1 MADASL
7 IKAMA
12 RDLWLEDA
20 RRVLAERRL
29 MGRIPDDGK
38 DIDPAWYDEDAAM
51 PLTGPGF
58 AAKWEGLARAALRS
72 MRERGPS
79 PTMLR
84 AMLAYSERQ
93 IDDDDADAAD
103 QAKVIAWDAA
113 QAFRHG
119 IDAELEAANG

>member
-1 MADASL
+1 MADTSL
-7 IKAMA
+7 IQAMA
-12 RDLWLEDA
+12 RDLWLEHSRSTA
-20 RRVLAERRL
+20 AERRA

-58 AAKWEGLARAALRS
+58 VAKWEGLARAALRS
-72 MRERGPS
+72 MHERGPS

-84 AMLAYSERQ
+84 AMLAYAERQ

-119 IDAELEAANG
+119 IAAELEEANG